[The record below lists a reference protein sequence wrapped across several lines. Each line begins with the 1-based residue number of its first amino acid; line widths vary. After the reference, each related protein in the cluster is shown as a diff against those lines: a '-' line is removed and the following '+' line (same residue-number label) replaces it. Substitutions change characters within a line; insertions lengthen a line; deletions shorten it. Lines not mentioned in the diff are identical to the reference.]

1 MNMIYEYWFAS
12 VPHVTDRKKY
22 LLREQLGTG
31 KHIFYIEETKL
42 RQYKFLNEED
52 VHIIIQA
59 QKMTDLEERFEELK
73 RDEIRFIPHFS
84 ELYPKKLREIP
95 SPPYAVYVKGKLPE
109 EDKKTAAI
117 VGARKCTAYGEKYAL
132 EFGEKLAACG
142 VQIVSGL
149 ARGIDGFS
157 QRGALMGDGR
167 TFSVLGCGV
176 DICYPKE
183 HTGLYHDILEH
194 GGGILSEFVPG
205 TPPVPQNFPRRNR
218 IISGLSDVVLVMEAR
233 QKSGSLITA
242 DMALEQG
249 RDVYALPGPVNSSLS
264 QGCNHLIRQGAGI
277 LLSPEMLLEELQIS
291 GGFDMLKTDKNKK
304 VLETTENM
312 VYSLLGLYPRNVS
325 QLIEETLLSANEV
338 MEVMVSLELKGYIRE
353 VSKNYYVKLK
363 E

>member
-1 MNMIYEYWFAS
+1 MIYEYWFAS
-12 VPHVTDRKKY
+12 ITQVSERKKY

-42 RQYKFLNEED
+42 RQQRFLNEAD
-52 VHIIIQA
+52 ISMIRQA
-59 QKMTDLEERFEELK
+59 QKWTNLEERFEDLK
-73 RDEIRFIPHFS
+73 RNSIRFVPHFS
-84 ELYPKKLREIP
+84 ETFPKKLREIP
-95 SPPYAVYVKGKLPE
+95 SPPYALYVKGELPK
-109 EDKKTAAI
+109 EDRKSVAI
-117 VGARKCTAYGEKYAL
+117 VGARRCTTYGEKYAL
-132 EFGEKLAACG
+132 EYGEKLARCG
-142 VQIVSGL
+142 VHIISGL
-149 ARGIDGFS
+149 ARGIDGLG
-157 QRGALMGDGR
+157 QRGALMGGGQ

-183 HTGLYHDILEH
+183 HLGLYHDILEK

-205 TPPVPQNFPRRNR
+205 TSPLPQNFPKRNR

-233 QKSGSLITA
+233 EKSGSLITA

-249 RDVYALPGPVNSSLS
+249 RDVYALPGPVDNSLS

-291 GGFDMLKTDKNKK
+291 GGFEMLKTDKNKK

-312 VYSLLGLYPRNVS
+312 VYSRLGLYPRNVS
-325 QLIEETLLSANEV
+325 QLIEETSLSANEV
-338 MEVMVSLELKGYIRE
+338 MELLVTLELKGYIRE